1 MVLRED
7 LPEVGELVVATVVEV
22 QRLGARVTLD
32 EYKNVEGYIP
42 INEITSGWVKNIR
55 DYLNEGKKVVG
66 IVMDVNKN
74 LRRVTLSLRR
84 ITEAQKKRKLVEW
97 KRTQRGYKLLE
108 IVAQKTGMSLEEAY
122 KRFGRRLENVFGSIY
137 RAFEEAAM
145 NPDILRKEK
154 FRGKWM
160 SVFVEV
166 AQENI
171 TMRRVYIDERFYIM
185 TTAPDGIERIKEC
198 LSGMLSVLEKEG
210 YENVDVHVIYEG
222 APKYRVRVI
231 APEYPLAE
239 KVLKDLKES
248 IMSCAKNNEL
258 EVSFERVVEE

>member
-7 LPEVGELVVATVVEV
+7 LPEVGEIVVATVVEV
-22 QRLGARVTLD
+22 QRLGARVMLD
-32 EYKNVEGYIP
+32 EYKNVTGYVP

-66 IVMDVNKN
+66 VVIDVNKN
-74 LRRVTLSLRR
+74 LRSVTISLRR
-84 ITEAQKKRKLVEW
+84 ITDAQRKRKLIEW

-108 IVAQKTGMSLEEAY
+108 IVAQRVGMSLEEAY
-122 KRFGRRLENVFGSIY
+122 KKFGRRLESVFGSIY

-145 NPDILRKEK
+145 NPNILKKEK
-154 FRGKWM
+154 FRGKWV

-171 TMRRVYIDERFYIM
+171 TTRRVYIDERFYIT
-185 TTAPDGIERIKEC
+185 TTAPDGVERIKNC
-198 LSGMLSVLEKEG
+198 LTGMLSVLEKEG
-210 YENVDVHVIYEG
+210 YENVDVHMIYEG
-222 APKYRVRVI
+222 APKYRIRVI

-239 KVLKDLKES
+239 KVLKDLKEF
-248 IMSCAKNNEL
+248 MSKCAKENEL
-258 EVSFERVVEE
+258 EVSSERVVEE